1 LQKTKPRILFVD
13 DHEDTRLVILTWL
26 GVVGYEVVAVDGV
39 NEGLRLA
46 KNEKF
51 DLYLLDSKF
60 GDGSGKE
67 LCEKIR
73 EFDQTTPI
81 VFFSG
86 ELPTQ
91 QELNLVCGAQGYVM
105 KPEFDALPKVIDRAL
120 HAA

>member
-1 LQKTKPRILFVD
+1 MQNTKPRILFVD

-26 GVVGYEVVAVDGV
+26 GVVGYEVVAADGV
-39 NEGLRLA
+39 NEGLKLA

-73 EFDQTTPI
+73 EFDRTTPI

-91 QELNLVCGAQGYVM
+91 QVLNLACGAQGYVM
-105 KPEFDALPKVIDRAL
+105 KPEFDALPKIIDRAL